1 MRKVTIAVIASLAL
15 PISPANADGIRSPLG
30 ISQAEWNASSAYQ
43 NFQCPAGT
51 SRGEGIDMNF
61 TTNRSDD
68 YWFVECNPI
77 QVYVA
82 PVPIAPTPSSPTQV
96 APSDTATV
104 TTPAPQPVQ
113 QSTPTPAPSP
123 VITDTS
129 TASTAPSTTTPVITP
144 TSILDEELDLTWE
157 WDKVIAWIVA
167 WFEKWWRL

>member
-1 MRKVTIAVIASLAL
+1 MRKIAIAVIASLAL
-15 PISPANADGIRSPLG
+15 PVSAANADGIRSPLG
-30 ISQAEWNASSAYQ
+30 ISQAEWNASPAYQ

-51 SRGEGIDMNF
+51 SRGEGVDMNF

-68 YWFVECNPI
+68 YYFVECNPI

-82 PVPIAPTPSSPTQV
+82 PTPTSPTPIAS
-96 APSDTATV
+96 SDTATT
-104 TTPAPQPVQ
+104 TTPAPQPVG

-144 TSILDEELDLTWE
+144 TSILDEELDLTWD
-157 WDKVIAWIVA
+157 WDKVFAWIVA
-167 WFEKWWRL
+167 WFDKWWKL